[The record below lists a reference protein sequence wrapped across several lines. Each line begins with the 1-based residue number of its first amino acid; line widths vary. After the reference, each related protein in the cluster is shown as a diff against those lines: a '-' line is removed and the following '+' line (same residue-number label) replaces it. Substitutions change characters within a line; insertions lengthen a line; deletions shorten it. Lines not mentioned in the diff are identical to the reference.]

1 VSATTGTGTSIS
13 TGTSNSAPATFRC
26 GQIAVVGKPNVG
38 KSTLLNRLVGEKVS
52 ITSRKAQTTRLPLR
66 GILTTDTAQ
75 YVFVDTPGFQTK
87 HGGEMN
93 KRLNGSVRRTLE
105 EVDVVLWLWDATR
118 LSAADRAVLA
128 LIPAKT
134 PVIAVPNKVDLIKD
148 RAALAAAVIE
158 LAAERNFAAV
168 VPVAAAKG
176 TQTDALLAEI
186 SKLLPEVGA
195 GEFMFDAD
203 DLTDKPERFL
213 AAEIIREKIFRLT
226 GDELPYRAAVM
237 IDKFEHEGNLRH
249 IFAAILVD
257 KASQRPILIG
267 AGGEVLKRIGTEARL
282 DMQKL
287 FGGPVYLEL
296 FVKIKSG
303 WSENAAVLRDLGI
316 T

>member
-1 VSATTGTGTSIS
+1 MSTPVSTS
-13 TGTSNSAPATFRC
+13 ALRV

-75 YVFVDTPGFQTK
+75 FVFVDTPGFQTK

-93 KRLNGSVRRTLE
+93 KRLNGSVRRTLG
-105 EVDVVLWLWDATR
+105 EVDVVLWVWDATR
-118 LSAADRAVLA
+118 LSVADRAVLD
-128 LIPAKT
+128 LIPAKAR
-134 PVIAVPNKVDLIKD
+134 VIAVPNKVDLLLDKSTLG
-148 RAALAAAVIE
+148 AQVTELSAL
-158 LAAERNFAAV
+158 RDFAAF
-168 VPVAAAKG
+168 VPVAASKG

-186 SKLLPEVGA
+186 EKLLPE
-195 GEFMFDAD
+195 GEPMYAAD
-203 DLTDKPERFL
+203 DLTDKPERYL

-237 IDKFEHEGNLRH
+237 IDKYEQEGNLRR

-257 KASQRPILIG
+257 KESQRPILIG
-267 AGGEVLKRIGTEARL
+267 KGGELLKRIGTEARM

-287 FGGPVYLEL
+287 FNGPVYLEL
-296 FVKIKSG
+296 FVKVKSG
-303 WSENAAVLRDLGI
+303 WAENAMVLRDLGI

>member
-1 VSATTGTGTSIS
+1 MTSDAS
-13 TGTSNSAPATFRC
+13 PAKLLRC
-26 GQIAVVGKPNVG
+26 GQIAVVGRPNVG
-38 KSTLLNRLVGEKVS
+38 KSTLLNRLVGEKLS

-66 GILTTDTAQ
+66 GILTTESAQ
-75 YVFVDTPGFQTK
+75 FVFVDTPGFQTK

-105 EVDVVLWLWDATR
+105 EVDVVLWVWDATR
-118 LSAADRAVLA
+118 LSAADRAVLD

-134 PVIAVPNKVDLIKD
+134 PVIAVPNKVDLIRD
-148 RAALAAAVIE
+148 RAALATAVAE
-158 LAAERNFAAV
+158 LSAVRPFAAV
-168 VPVAAAKG
+168 VPVAASKG

-186 SKLLPEVGA
+186 EKLLPEVGE
-195 GEFMFDAD
+195 GELMFDAD

-237 IDKFEHEGNLRH
+237 IDKFEHEGNLRR

>member
-1 VSATTGTGTSIS
+1 MMSGSAS
-13 TGTSNSAPATFRC
+13 
-26 GQIAVVGKPNVG
+26 
-38 KSTLLNRLVGEKVS
+38 
-52 ITSRKAQTTRLPLR
+52 
-66 GILTTDTAQ
+66 
-75 YVFVDTPGFQTK
+75 
-87 HGGEMN
+87 
-93 KRLNGSVRRTLE
+93 
-105 EVDVVLWLWDATR
+105 
-118 LSAADRAVLA
+118 
-128 LIPAKT
+128 
-134 PVIAVPNKVDLIKD
+134 
-148 RAALAAAVIE
+148 
-158 LAAERNFAAV
+158 AV
-168 VPVAAAKG
+168 VPVAASKG
-176 TQTDALLAEI
+176 TQVDALLAEVE
-186 SKLLPEVGA
+186 KLLPVG
-195 GEFMFDAD
+195 EPMFDAD

-237 IDKFEHEGNLRH
+237 IDKFEHEGNLRR

-267 AGGEVLKRIGTEARL
+267 AGGEVLKRIGTEARI

>member
-1 VSATTGTGTSIS
+1 
-13 TGTSNSAPATFRC
+13 
-26 GQIAVVGKPNVG
+26 
-38 KSTLLNRLVGEKVS
+38 
-52 ITSRKAQTTRLPLR
+52 
-66 GILTTDTAQ
+66 
-75 YVFVDTPGFQTK
+75 
-87 HGGEMN
+87 M
-93 KRLNGSVRRTLE
+93 
-105 EVDVVLWLWDATR
+105 
-118 LSAADRAVLA
+118 
-128 LIPAKT
+128 
-134 PVIAVPNKVDLIKD
+134 
-148 RAALAAAVIE
+148 
-158 LAAERNFAAV
+158 
-168 VPVAAAKG
+168 PVAASKG

-186 SKLLPEVGA
+186 EKLLPVG
-195 GEFMFDAD
+195 EPMFDAD

-237 IDKFEHEGNLRH
+237 IDKFEHEGNLRR

-296 FVKIKSG
+296 FVKIKNG

>member
-1 VSATTGTGTSIS
+1 MAETKRL
-13 TGTSNSAPATFRC
+13 RC
-26 GQIAVVGKPNVG
+26 GQIAVIGKPNVG

-75 YVFVDTPGFQTK
+75 FVFVDTPGFQTK

-118 LSAADRAVLA
+118 LSPADRAVLE
-128 LIPAKT
+128 LIPKKV

-148 RAALAAAVIE
+148 RAALAADITE
-158 LAAERNFAAV
+158 LAAAREFASV
-168 VPVAAAKG
+168 VPVAASKG
-176 TQTDALLAEI
+176 TQTKDLLAEI
-186 SKLLPEVGA
+186 EKLLPVG
-195 GEFMFDAD
+195 ELMFEAD
-203 DLTDKPERFL
+203 DLTDKPERYL

-237 IDKFEHEGNLRH
+237 IDKYEQEGNLRR

-257 KASQRPILIG
+257 KDSQKPILIG
-267 AGGEVLKRIGTEARL
+267 AGGELLKRIGTEARL

-296 FVKIKSG
+296 FVKVKSG
-303 WSENAAVLRDLGI
+303 WAENAVVLRDLGI

>member
-1 VSATTGTGTSIS
+1 MTTETPDIQCAAT
-13 TGTSNSAPATFRC
+13 PRPVRC

-66 GILTTDTAQ
+66 GILTTDSAQ
-75 YVFVDTPGFQTK
+75 FVFVDTPGFQTK

-93 KRLNGSVRRTLE
+93 KRLNGSVRRTLD

-118 LSAADRAVLA
+118 LSAADRAVLD
-128 LIPAKT
+128 LIPIKV

-148 RAALAAAVIE
+148 RTALAAAVSE
-158 LAAERNFAAV
+158 LATVRQFAAV
-168 VPVAAAKG
+168 VPVAAARG
-176 TQTDALLAEI
+176 TQTDALLSEI
-186 SKLLPEVGA
+186 EKLLPEVGE
-195 GEFMFDAD
+195 GDLMFDAD

-237 IDKFEHEGNLRH
+237 IDKFEHEGNLRR

-267 AGGEVLKRIGTEARL
+267 AGGEVLKRIGTEARI

-316 T
+316 H

>member
-1 VSATTGTGTSIS
+1 MADTKRL
-13 TGTSNSAPATFRC
+13 RC
-26 GQIAVVGKPNVG
+26 GQIAVIGKPNVG

-75 YVFVDTPGFQTK
+75 FVFVDTPGFQTK

-118 LSAADRAVLA
+118 LSPADRAVLD
-128 LIPAKT
+128 LIPKKV

-148 RAALAAAVIE
+148 RAALAADITE
-158 LAAERNFAAV
+158 LAAAREFASV
-168 VPVAAAKG
+168 VPVAASKG
-176 TQTDALLAEI
+176 TQTKDLLAEI
-186 SKLLPEVGA
+186 EKLLPVG
-195 GEFMFDAD
+195 ELMFEAD
-203 DLTDKPERFL
+203 DLTDKPERYL

-237 IDKFEHEGNLRH
+237 IDKYEQEGNLRR

-257 KASQRPILIG
+257 KDSQKPILIG
-267 AGGEVLKRIGTEARL
+267 AGGELLKRIGTEARL

-296 FVKIKSG
+296 FVKVKSG
-303 WSENAAVLRDLGI
+303 WAENAVVLRDLGI

>member
-1 VSATTGTGTSIS
+1 MADTKRL
-13 TGTSNSAPATFRC
+13 RC
-26 GQIAVVGKPNVG
+26 GQIAVIGKPNVG

-75 YVFVDTPGFQTK
+75 FVFVDTPGFQTK

-118 LSAADRAVLA
+118 LSPADRAVLD
-128 LIPAKT
+128 LIPKKV

-148 RAALAAAVIE
+148 RAALAADITE
-158 LAAERNFAAV
+158 LAAAREFASV
-168 VPVAAAKG
+168 VPVAASKG
-176 TQTDALLAEI
+176 TQTKDLLAEI
-186 SKLLPEVGA
+186 EKLLPVG
-195 GEFMFDAD
+195 ELMFEAD
-203 DLTDKPERFL
+203 DLTDKPERYL

-237 IDKFEHEGNLRH
+237 IDKYEQEGNLRR

-257 KASQRPILIG
+257 KDSQKPILIG
-267 AGGEVLKRIGTEARL
+267 AGGELLKRIGTEARL

-287 FGGPVYLEL
+287 FGGPEYLEL
-296 FVKIKSG
+296 FVKVKSG
-303 WSENAAVLRDLGI
+303 WAENAVVLRDLGI

>member
-1 VSATTGTGTSIS
+1 MSDKATSAD
-13 TGTSNSAPATFRC
+13 FRC

-66 GILTTDTAQ
+66 GILTTEAAQ
-75 YVFVDTPGFQTK
+75 FVFVDTPGFQTK

-93 KRLNGSVRRTLE
+93 KRLNGSVRRTLT
-105 EVDVVLWLWDATR
+105 EVDVVLWLWDATH

-128 LIPAKT
+128 LIPDT
-134 PVIAVPNKVDLIKD
+134 VPIIAVPNKVDLIKD
-148 RAALAAAVIE
+148 RSELIAAVTE
-158 LAAERNFAAV
+158 LSAARTFASV
-168 VPVAAAKG
+168 VPVAASKG
-176 TQTDALLAEI
+176 TQTSELLAEI
-186 SKLLPEVGA
+186 EKLLPVAEP
-195 GEFMFDAD
+195 MYDAD
-203 DLTDKPERFL
+203 DLTDKPERYM

-237 IDKFEHEGNLRH
+237 IDKFEQEGNLRR

-257 KASQRPILIG
+257 KDSQKPIIIG
-267 AGGEVLKRIGTEARL
+267 AGGELLKRIGTEARM

-287 FGGPVYLEL
+287 FNGPVYLEL
-296 FVKIKSG
+296 FVKVKSG
-303 WSENAAVLRDLGI
+303 WAENAIVLRDLGI

>member
-1 VSATTGTGTSIS
+1 LIMAETKRL
-13 TGTSNSAPATFRC
+13 RC
-26 GQIAVVGKPNVG
+26 GQIAVIGKPNVG

-75 YVFVDTPGFQTK
+75 FVFVDTPGFQTK

-118 LSAADRAVLA
+118 LSPADRAVLD
-128 LIPAKT
+128 LIPKKV

-148 RAALAAAVIE
+148 RAALAADITE
-158 LAAERNFAAV
+158 LAAAREFASV
-168 VPVAAAKG
+168 VPVAASKG
-176 TQTDALLAEI
+176 TQTKDLLAEI
-186 SKLLPEVGA
+186 EKLLPI
-195 GEFMFDAD
+195 GELMFEAD
-203 DLTDKPERFL
+203 DLTDKPERYL

-237 IDKFEHEGNLRH
+237 IDKYEQEGNLRR

-257 KASQRPILIG
+257 KDSQKPILIG
-267 AGGEVLKRIGTEARL
+267 AGGELLKRIGTEARL

-296 FVKIKSG
+296 FVKVKSG
-303 WSENAAVLRDLGI
+303 WAENAVVLRDLGI

>member
-1 VSATTGTGTSIS
+1 MAETKRL
-13 TGTSNSAPATFRC
+13 RC
-26 GQIAVVGKPNVG
+26 GQIAVIGKPNVG

-75 YVFVDTPGFQTK
+75 FVFVDTPGFQTK

-118 LSAADRAVLA
+118 LSPADRAVLD
-128 LIPAKT
+128 LIPKKV

-148 RAALAAAVIE
+148 RAALAADITE
-158 LAAERNFAAV
+158 LAAAREFASV
-168 VPVAAAKG
+168 VPVAANKG
-176 TQTDALLAEI
+176 TQTKDLLAEI
-186 SKLLPEVGA
+186 EKLLPI
-195 GEFMFDAD
+195 GELMFEAD
-203 DLTDKPERFL
+203 DLTDKPERYL

-237 IDKFEHEGNLRH
+237 IDKYEQEGNLRR

-257 KASQRPILIG
+257 KDSQKPILIG
-267 AGGEVLKRIGTEARL
+267 AGGELLKRIGTEARL

-296 FVKIKSG
+296 FVKVKSG
-303 WSENAAVLRDLGI
+303 WAENAVVLRDLGI

>member
-1 VSATTGTGTSIS
+1 MSDTS
-13 TGTSNSAPATFRC
+13 GFRC

-66 GILTTDTAQ
+66 GILTTEAAQ
-75 YVFVDTPGFQTK
+75 FVFVDTPGFQTK

-93 KRLNGSVRRTLE
+93 KRLNGSVRRTLT
-105 EVDVVLWLWDATR
+105 EVDVVLWLWDATY

-128 LIPAKT
+128 LIPDT
-134 PVIAVPNKVDLIKD
+134 VPIIAVPNKVDLIKD
-148 RAALAAAVIE
+148 RSELIAAVTE
-158 LAAERNFAAV
+158 LSAARVFASV
-168 VPVAAAKG
+168 VPVAASKG
-176 TQTDALLAEI
+176 TQTSELLAEI
-186 SKLLPEVGA
+186 EKLLPVAEP
-195 GEFMFDAD
+195 MYDAD
-203 DLTDKPERFL
+203 DLTDKPERYM

-237 IDKFEHEGNLRH
+237 IDKFEQEGNLRR

-257 KASQRPILIG
+257 KDSQKPIIIG
-267 AGGEVLKRIGTEARL
+267 AGGELLKRIGTEARM

-287 FGGPVYLEL
+287 FNGPVYLEL
-296 FVKIKSG
+296 FVKVKSG
-303 WSENAAVLRDLGI
+303 WAENAIVLRDLGI

>member
-1 VSATTGTGTSIS
+1 MAETKRL
-13 TGTSNSAPATFRC
+13 RC
-26 GQIAVVGKPNVG
+26 GQIAVIGKPNVG

-75 YVFVDTPGFQTK
+75 FVFVDTPGFQTK

-118 LSAADRAVLA
+118 LSPADRAVLD
-128 LIPAKT
+128 LIPKKV

-148 RAALAAAVIE
+148 RAALAADITE
-158 LAAERNFAAV
+158 LAAAREFASV
-168 VPVAAAKG
+168 VPVAASKG
-176 TQTDALLAEI
+176 TQTKDLLAEI
-186 SKLLPEVGA
+186 EKLLPF
-195 GEFMFDAD
+195 GELMFEAD
-203 DLTDKPERFL
+203 DLTDKPERYL

-237 IDKFEHEGNLRH
+237 IDKYEQEGNLRR

-257 KASQRPILIG
+257 KDSQKPILIG
-267 AGGEVLKRIGTEARL
+267 AGGELLKRIGTEARL

-296 FVKIKSG
+296 FVKVKSG
-303 WSENAAVLRDLGI
+303 WAENAVVLRDLGI

>member
-1 VSATTGTGTSIS
+1 MSTTGSTS
-13 TGTSNSAPATFRC
+13 ALRV

-75 YVFVDTPGFQTK
+75 FVFVDTPGFQTK

-93 KRLNGSVRRTLE
+93 KRLNGSVRRTLG
-105 EVDVVLWLWDATR
+105 EVDVVLWVWDATR
-118 LSAADRAVLA
+118 LSVADRAVLD
-128 LIPAKT
+128 LIPAKAR
-134 PVIAVPNKVDLIKD
+134 VIAVPNKVDLLLDKSTLG
-148 RAALAAAVIE
+148 AQVTELSAL
-158 LAAERNFAAV
+158 RDFAAF
-168 VPVAAAKG
+168 VPVAASKG

-186 SKLLPEVGA
+186 EKLLPE
-195 GEFMFDAD
+195 GEPMYAAD
-203 DLTDKPERFL
+203 DLTDKPERYL

-237 IDKFEHEGNLRH
+237 IDKYEQEGNLRR

-257 KASQRPILIG
+257 KESQRPILIG
-267 AGGEVLKRIGTEARL
+267 KGGELLKRIGTEARM

-287 FGGPVYLEL
+287 FNGPVYLEL
-296 FVKIKSG
+296 FVKVKSG
-303 WSENAAVLRDLGI
+303 WAENAMVLRDLGI

>member
-1 VSATTGTGTSIS
+1 MADTKRL
-13 TGTSNSAPATFRC
+13 RC
-26 GQIAVVGKPNVG
+26 GQIAVIGKPNVG

-66 GILTTDTAQ
+66 GILTTNTAQ
-75 YVFVDTPGFQTK
+75 FVFVDTPGFQTK

-118 LSAADRAVLA
+118 LSPADRAVLD
-128 LIPAKT
+128 LIPKKV

-148 RAALAAAVIE
+148 RAALAADITE
-158 LAAERNFAAV
+158 LAAAREFASV
-168 VPVAAAKG
+168 VPVAANKG
-176 TQTDALLAEI
+176 TQTKDLLAEI
-186 SKLLPEVGA
+186 EKLLPI
-195 GEFMFDAD
+195 GELMFEAD
-203 DLTDKPERFL
+203 DLTDKPERYL

-237 IDKFEHEGNLRH
+237 IDKYEQEGNLRR

-257 KASQRPILIG
+257 KDSQKPILIG
-267 AGGEVLKRIGTEARL
+267 AGGELLKRIGTEARL

-296 FVKIKSG
+296 FVKVKSG
-303 WSENAAVLRDLGI
+303 WAENAVVLRDLGI

>member
-1 VSATTGTGTSIS
+1 MSDK
-13 TGTSNSAPATFRC
+13 PDFRC

-66 GILTTDTAQ
+66 GILTTEAAQ
-75 YVFVDTPGFQTK
+75 FVFVDTPGFQTK

-93 KRLNGSVRRTLE
+93 KRLNGSVRRTLT
-105 EVDVVLWLWDATR
+105 EVDVVLWLWDATH

-128 LIPAKT
+128 LIPDT
-134 PVIAVPNKVDLIKD
+134 VPIIAVPNKVDLIKD
-148 RAALAAAVIE
+148 RSELVAAVTE
-158 LAAERNFAAV
+158 LSAARVFASV
-168 VPVAAAKG
+168 VPVAASKG
-176 TQTDALLAEI
+176 TQTSELLAEI
-186 SKLLPEVGA
+186 EKLLPVAEP
-195 GEFMFDAD
+195 MYDAD
-203 DLTDKPERFL
+203 DLTDKPERYM

-237 IDKFEHEGNLRH
+237 IDKFEQEGNLRR

-257 KASQRPILIG
+257 KDSQKPIIIG
-267 AGGEVLKRIGTEARL
+267 AGGELLKRIGTEARM

-287 FGGPVYLEL
+287 FNGPVYLEL
-296 FVKIKSG
+296 FVKVKSG
-303 WSENAAVLRDLGI
+303 WAENAIVLRDLGI

>member
-1 VSATTGTGTSIS
+1 
-13 TGTSNSAPATFRC
+13 
-26 GQIAVVGKPNVG
+26 
-38 KSTLLNRLVGEKVS
+38 
-52 ITSRKAQTTRLPLR
+52 
-66 GILTTDTAQ
+66 
-75 YVFVDTPGFQTK
+75 
-87 HGGEMN
+87 
-93 KRLNGSVRRTLE
+93 
-105 EVDVVLWLWDATR
+105 VLWVWDATR
-118 LSAADRAVLA
+118 LSAADRAVLE

-134 PVIAVPNKVDLIKD
+134 PVIAVPNKVDLLKD
-148 RAALAAAVIE
+148 RAALAAAVME
-158 LAAERNFAAV
+158 LSAVREFAAV
-168 VPVAAAKG
+168 VPVAASKG

-186 SKLLPEVGA
+186 EKLLPVG
-195 GEFMFDAD
+195 EPMFDAD

-237 IDKFEHEGNLRH
+237 IDKFEHEGNLRR

-257 KASQRPILIG
+257 KSSQRPILIG

>member
-1 VSATTGTGTSIS
+1 MS
-13 TGTSNSAPATFRC
+13 TPIAAPAAALRV

-75 YVFVDTPGFQTK
+75 FVFVDTPGFQTK

-93 KRLNGSVRRTLE
+93 KRLNGSVRRTLG
-105 EVDVVLWLWDATR
+105 EVDVVLWVWDATR
-118 LSAADRAVLA
+118 LSVADRAVLD
-128 LIPAKT
+128 LIPAKAR
-134 PVIAVPNKVDLIKD
+134 VIAVPNKVDLLLDKSSLG
-148 RAALAAAVIE
+148 AQVTELSALRE
-158 LAAERNFAAV
+158 FAAF

-186 SKLLPEVGA
+186 EKLLPVAELMYA
-195 GEFMFDAD
+195 AD
-203 DLTDKPERFL
+203 DLTDKPERYL

-237 IDKFEHEGNLRH
+237 IDKYEQEGNLRR

-257 KASQRPILIG
+257 KESQRPILIG
-267 AGGEVLKRIGTEARL
+267 KGGELLKRIGTEARM

-296 FVKIKSG
+296 FVKVKSG
-303 WSENAAVLRDLGI
+303 WAENAMVLRDLGI